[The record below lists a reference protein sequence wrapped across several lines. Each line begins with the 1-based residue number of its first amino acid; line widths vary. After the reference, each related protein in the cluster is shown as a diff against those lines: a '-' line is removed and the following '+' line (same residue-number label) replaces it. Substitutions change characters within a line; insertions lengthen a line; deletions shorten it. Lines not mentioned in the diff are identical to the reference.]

1 MSEKGKIIVK
11 ALVTGGSASG
21 GPPIGPAVGPTGIN
35 IKDVVD
41 EINKQTTVFKG
52 LTVPVR
58 IECDP
63 ETKQF
68 EIFIET
74 PSTASLLL
82 KELGVEKGSSTCSEE
97 KIGNL
102 IFYKLNGNHPLY
114 AEIKNIINK
123 TAGITEKIKT
133 SLFKVTYIETA
144 EKDLNT
150 AKRNIDI
157 DEECAFTYAYNS
169 MLHCGLALMNSQ
181 GYRPKHAEKHKN
193 IVRFCDSFL
202 GNDFSDLIIIYN
214 YMRKSRHKFL
224 YEPDV
229 PCTKNVPG

>member
-41 EINKQTTVFKG
+41 EINKQTTLFKG

-102 IFYKLNGNHPLY
+102 TLEQVQNVVDAK
-114 AEIKNIINK
+114 
-123 TAGITEKIKT
+123 
-133 SLFKVTYIETA
+133 
-144 EKDLNT
+144 KD
-150 AKRNIDI
+150 
-157 DEECAFTYAYNS
+157 
-169 MLHCGLALMNSQ
+169 
-181 GYRPKHAEKHKN
+181 
-193 IVRFCDSFL
+193 
-202 GNDFSDLIIIYN
+202 
-214 YMRKSRHKFL
+214 KFL
-224 YEPDV
+224 DKTYKAALKTVLGTAISVGLTVEGEDPRIIQGRINNGEYDD
-229 PCTKNVPG
+229 KIRGE

>member
-1 MSEKGKIIVK
+1 MSEKGKIVVK

-41 EINKQTTVFKG
+41 EINSQTTVFRG

-82 KELGVEKGSSTCSEE
+82 KEVGVEKGSSVCSDE
-97 KIGNL
+97 KIGDISLDQVQNVVDAKRDKFL
-102 IFYKLNGNHPLY
+102 DKTYKAALKTVLGTALSVGLTVEGQDPR
-114 AEIKNIINK
+114 EIQ
-123 TAGITEKIKT
+123 EKINNGEYDDK
-133 SLFKVTYIETA
+133 IRGE
-144 EKDLNT
+144 
-150 AKRNIDI
+150 
-157 DEECAFTYAYNS
+157 
-169 MLHCGLALMNSQ
+169 
-181 GYRPKHAEKHKN
+181 
-193 IVRFCDSFL
+193 
-202 GNDFSDLIIIYN
+202 
-214 YMRKSRHKFL
+214 
-224 YEPDV
+224 
-229 PCTKNVPG
+229 